1 MKFPKTDMIEKN
13 KTLTI
18 KTSLEKKNCVYRR
31 QSSLVNLSDTY
42 CHKYLSIFVMLI
54 INCYI

>member
-18 KTSLEKKNCVYRR
+18 KTSLEKKIVYIGD
-31 QSSLVNLSDTY
+31 NPP
-42 CHKYLSIFVMLI
+42 
-54 INCYI
+54 